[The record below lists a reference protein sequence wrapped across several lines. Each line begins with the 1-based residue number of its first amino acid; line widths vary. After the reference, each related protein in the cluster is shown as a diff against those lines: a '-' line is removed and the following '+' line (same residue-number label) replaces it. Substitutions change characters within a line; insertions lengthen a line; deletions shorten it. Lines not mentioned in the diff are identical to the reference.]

1 MVRRTERKKR
11 MRYIIYRSRLDE
23 MVEIANEGIAEIGGD
38 PMTADEMLG
47 YLDDP
52 EVVEDRDAE
61 QN

>member
-1 MVRRTERKKR
+1 

-23 MVEIANEGIAEIGGD
+23 MVEIANEGIAEIGGE

-52 EVVEDRDAE
+52 VIVEDRDAG